1 MTVLNLETANH
12 DYYVNNTD
20 VPITSEYG
28 NVAIR
33 PADSG
38 KVFQFWNDEEILIL
52 EDGTRILNEEPLNY
66 VRFDPFTRD
75 LHGERILLED
85 ESGSFLLEDETVEDS
100 KEFFMTERS
109 IELDNPYMYFEPTD
123 TAGDRIIF
131 EDGDVMVKE
140 DSGQYVNN
148 FVPVGPTLK
157 TLNKIAFQNCYK
169 IGRFLHL
176 ESGNAANN
184 VGGVNTEY
192 DRDDEYVILMEDGIS
207 GILSETSVDE
217 GLSIKQMDDMLGT
230 MYIDELDPK
239 ARRRTNIA
247 FSSYVN
253 SSNITNSVLDA
264 L

>member
-1 MTVLNLETANH
+1 MIFQLKDAQGVNASTDTIKGAAHVNILNRKEFITTALDTKLDSEIGASSRPAITEFNTFIQKSPRRDGLVTVLNLETANH

-20 VPITSEYG
+20 VPLTSEYG

-38 KVFQFWNDEEILIL
+38 KVFQFWDDEEFLIN

-100 KEFFMTERS
+100 KEFFVTERS
-109 IELDNPYMYFEPTD
+109 IELDNPYMYYEAGD
-123 TAGDRIIF
+123 SAGDRMIF

-140 DSGQYVNN
+140 DSGQTVNT
-148 FVPVGPTLK
+148 FVPIGPTLK

-169 IGRFLHL
+169 I
-176 ESGNAANN
+176 S
-184 VGGVNTEY
+184 Y
-192 DRDDEYVILMEDGIS
+192 YIL
-207 GILSETSVDE
+207 TAP
-217 GLSIKQMDDMLGT
+217 
-230 MYIDELDPK
+230 ELM
-239 ARRRTNIA
+239 I
-247 FSSYVN
+247 
-253 SSNITNSVLDA
+253 
-264 L
+264 